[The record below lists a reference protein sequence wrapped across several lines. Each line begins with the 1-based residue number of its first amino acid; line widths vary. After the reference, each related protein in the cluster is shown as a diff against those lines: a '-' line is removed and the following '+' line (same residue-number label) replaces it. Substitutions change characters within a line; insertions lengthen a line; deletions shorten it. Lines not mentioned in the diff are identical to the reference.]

1 MSAGNDGLSNEER
14 VDVNLRRRLVVR
26 QVMSRR
32 SARFD
37 AALDEL
43 EKWRSGELKACN
55 GTPNTQA
62 HIAGSVTSPT
72 ELTLFCDAVS
82 RELKRFI
89 ESADN
94 RETLEAWALADIC
107 HASHLL
113 DIFHDQAIVREIEV
127 NP

>member
-1 MSAGNDGLSNEER
+1 MSAGNDGLNNEER
-14 VDVNLRRRLVVR
+14 VAELNR
-26 QVMSRR
+26 QLTQS
-32 SARFD
+32 
-37 AALDEL
+37 
-43 EKWRSGELKACN
+43 
-55 GTPNTQA
+55 PNTQA

-72 ELTLFCDAVS
+72 ELTLFCHAVS